1 MIFNKILILT
11 ILNTFLIQYVYSI
24 ELTSTDVSV
33 IRIGIVDM
41 DRILENYS
49 IAQKA
54 QENIISFKEAK
65 MSTLAE
71 IEKEIDDLMKKR
83 ISLNT
88 EIEQLQV
95 QIDKIV
101 ISQQKSLELTSQS
114 TESYIQKDVEQ
125 DSEITKQNI
134 EESIKQLK
142 NDIEVKQKNFDE
154 VSKTIDEKKEM
165 LKIKKQ
171 EIEYEIL
178 KYKEKLEAEIF
189 AQLYSIIEK
198 VANKEKLNLVIDK
211 TAILFG
217 VSEIDITDKV
227 LKMLK

>member
-1 MIFNKILILT
+1 MILNKILILT